1 MQNFLFL
8 KPFQGFYYQS
18 IKSVLIVLCWIL
30 FGYKGKLVFQT
41 SSGANRFKKTF
52 IGAILISIYK
62 FKLETR
68 NPFIA
73 ESIKRNRYP
82 DIDLLIVTST
92 MPYKN
97 NQSSA
102 SLIKKMRKIKPDL
115 NVYITL
121 DKEDARVGN
130 HLNLNYTG
138 FVKEQDL
145 FELYKRSKMVF
156 IPSLLESFSIPL
168 HDCLRNS
175 IPVIIHKE

>member
-1 MQNFLFL
+1 
-8 KPFQGFYYQS
+8 
-18 IKSVLIVLCWIL
+18 
-30 FGYKGKLVFQT
+30 
-41 SSGANRFKKTF
+41 
-52 IGAILISIYK
+52 
-62 FKLETR
+62 
-68 NPFIA
+68 
-73 ESIKRNRYP
+73 
-82 DIDLLIVTST
+82 

-102 SLIKKMRKIKPDL
+102 INQSLRKIKPDL

-121 DKEDARVGN
+121 DKEDDRVGN

-175 IPVIIHKE
+175 IPVIIHKEIAPSGKFGSFMS